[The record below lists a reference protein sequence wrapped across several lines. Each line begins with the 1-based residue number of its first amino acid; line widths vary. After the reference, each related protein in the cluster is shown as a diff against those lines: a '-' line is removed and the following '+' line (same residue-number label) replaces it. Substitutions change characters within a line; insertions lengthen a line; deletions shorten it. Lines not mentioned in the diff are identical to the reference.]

1 MSAPDTTLSSRSNYA
16 KEIWEKDKNH
26 FVHPWANWSH
36 YREEGAAMTM
46 AGSEG
51 PYVIDIEG
59 NKYLDGIGGLW
70 CVNIGYGREEMVQA
84 IADQVRKLPYFSP
97 FTDTTNTP
105 GAELAAKIAELA
117 PGDLNHVFFTTGGS
131 TAIDSSYRLVQA
143 YFRAQ
148 GKNEKRHVIGRHEAY
163 HGSTYIAQSIGCK
176 EMDRN
181 ELFEFKEDTIH
192 HISAP
197 DMYRKPE
204 KMSESQYCDHLV
216 NEFANKLVDIGSDK
230 VAAFFAE
237 PIMGAGGVRVAPEG
251 YHRRIWELC
260 QDHDILFV
268 ADEVVTAFGRL
279 GHWFVSKE
287 MFDVQPDIITCA
299 KGLTSGYIPLGAM
312 IFSTK
317 IYDVI
322 AQDKDRYFTNGFTYS
337 GHPVAC
343 AAGLKSI
350 EIMEREDIP
359 GHVRKV
365 GAYFRDQL
373 DSLSD
378 LATVG
383 DVRGSHFMCCIE
395 FVGNKETK
403 ELFDGAV
410 DIGSRV
416 AREAEKHGLIVRPV
430 AHLNV
435 LSPCLTVTKDQCDF
449 MVSTLRTSIEKVQDD
464 LRAEGVL

>member
-1 MSAPDTTLSSRSNYA
+1 
-16 KEIWEKDKNH
+16 
-26 FVHPWANWSH
+26 
-36 YREEGAAMTM
+36 M
-46 AGSEG
+46 AVEGSEG
-51 PYVIDIEG
+51 AYVIDIDG

-70 CVNIGYGREEMVQA
+70 CVNIGYGREEMVEA

-131 TAIDSSYRLVQA
+131 TAIDSAYRLVQA
-143 YFRAQ
+143 YFGAQ
-148 GKNEKRHVIGRHEAY
+148 GLKEKRHVIGRHEAY

-181 ELFEFKEDTIH
+181 EDLFDFKTDTIH
-192 HISAP
+192 HISTP
-197 DMYRKPE
+197 DMYRCPE
-204 KMSESQYCDHLV
+204 GLSEAQYCHQLV
-216 NEFANKLVDIGSDK
+216 QEFADKVAEIGADK

-251 YHRRIWELC
+251 YHKRIWDVC
-260 QDHDILFV
+260 QENHILFV

-287 MFDVQPDIITCA
+287 VFDVQPDIITCA

-312 IFSTK
+312 VFSSK
-317 IYDVI
+317 IYDAV
-322 AQDKDRYFTNGFTYS
+322 AKDDQYFTNGFTYS

-365 GAYFRDQL
+365 GAYFREQL
-373 DSLSD
+373 GSLSD
-378 LATVG
+378 LAVVG

-395 FVGNKETK
+395 FVANKETK
-403 ELFDGAV
+403 ELFEGDV
-410 DIGSRV
+410 DIGTRV
-416 AREAEKHGLIVRPV
+416 AREAENHGLIVRPV

-435 LSPCLTVTKDQCDF
+435 LSPCLTLSTEQCDF
-449 MVSTLRTSIEKVQDD
+449 VVSTLRASIEKVQAD
-464 LRAEGVL
+464 LKEEGHL

>member
-1 MSAPDTTLSSRSNYA
+1 MSVQQPRSNYA
-16 KEIWEKDKNH
+16 KEIWQKDKDH
-26 FVHPWANWSH
+26 FVHPWSNWH
-36 YREEGAAMTM
+36 TYREEGAAMTV
-46 AGSEG
+46 ASSEG
-51 PYVIDIEG
+51 AYVMDMEG

-117 PGDLNHVFFTTGGS
+117 PGDLNHVFYTTGGS
-131 TAIDSSYRLVQA
+131 TAIDSAFRLVQA
-143 YFRAQ
+143 YFGTQ
-148 GKNEKRHVIGRHEAY
+148 GLKEKRHVIGRHEAY

-181 ELFEFKEDTIH
+181 EDLFDFKTDTIH
-192 HISAP
+192 HISTP
-197 DMYRKPE
+197 DMYRCPE
-204 KMSESQYCDHLV
+204 GLSESQYCDQLV
-216 NEFANKLVDIGSDK
+216 QEFSDKVAEIGADK

-237 PIMGAGGVRVAPEG
+237 PIMGAGGVRIAPAG
-251 YHRRIWELC
+251 YHRGIWDVC
-260 QDHDILFV
+260 QEHDILFV
-268 ADEVVTAFGRL
+268 ADEVVTGFGRL
-279 GHWFVSKE
+279 GHWFVSKD
-287 MFDVQPDIITCA
+287 MFDVQPDIITSA

-312 IFSTK
+312 IFSSR

-322 AQDKDRYFTNGFTYS
+322 AENDQYFTNGFTYS

-350 EIMEREDIP
+350 EIMEREDIC
-359 GHVRKV
+359 GHVREV

-378 LATVG
+378 LEIVG
-383 DVRGSHFMCCIE
+383 DVRGSHFMCCVE
-395 FVGNKETK
+395 FVANKETK
-403 ELFDGAV
+403 ALFEDV
-410 DIGSRV
+410 DIGARV
-416 AREAEKHGLIVRPV
+416 AREAENHKLIVRPV

-435 LSPCLTVTKDQCDF
+435 LSPPLTLTKEQCDF
-449 MVSTLRTSIEKVQDD
+449 VVSTLRASIEKVQDD
-464 LRAEGVL
+464 LREEGIL

>member
-1 MSAPDTTLSSRSNYA
+1 MSLQESRSNYG
-16 KEIWEKDKNH
+16 KEIWQKDRDH
-26 FVHPWANWSH
+26 FVHPWSNWH
-36 YREEGAAMTM
+36 NYREGGAAM
-46 AGSEG
+46 AVASSEG
-51 PYVIDIEG
+51 AYVFDVDG

-70 CVNIGYGREEMVQA
+70 CVNIGYGREEMVEA

-117 PGDLNHVFFTTGGS
+117 PGDLNHVFYTTGGS
-131 TAIDSSYRLVQA
+131 TAIDSAYRLVQA
-143 YFRAQ
+143 YFGAQ
-148 GKNEKRHVIGRHEAY
+148 GLKEKRHIIGRHEAY

-181 ELFEFKEDTIH
+181 EALFDFKTDTIH
-192 HISAP
+192 HVSTP
-197 DMYRKPE
+197 DMYRCPRG
-204 KMSESQYCDHLV
+204 MSEAEYCDQLV
-216 NEFANKLVDIGSDK
+216 QEFSDKVQEIGADK

-237 PIMGAGGVRVAPEG
+237 PIMGAGGVRVAPSG
-251 YHRRIWELC
+251 YHKRIWDVC
-260 QDHDILFV
+260 QEHHILFV

-287 MFDVQPDIITCA
+287 MFGVQPDIIACA

-312 IFSTK
+312 VFSSR
-317 IYDVI
+317 IYDAI
-322 AQDKDRYFTNGFTYS
+322 AKDDQYFTNGFTYS

-350 EIMEREDIP
+350 EIMEREDIC
-359 GHVRKV
+359 GHVQKV
-365 GAYFRDQL
+365 GAYFREQL
-373 DSLSD
+373 ASLGD
-378 LATVG
+378 LDLVG

-403 ELFDGAV
+403 ELFEDV
-410 DIGSRV
+410 DIGSLV
-416 AREAEKHGLIVRPV
+416 AREAENHGLIVRPV

-435 LSPCLTVTKDQCDF
+435 LSPPLTLTREQCDF
-449 MVSTLRTSIEKVQDD
+449 VVSTLRAAIEKVQSK
-464 LRAEGVL
+464 LRTEGKI

>member
-1 MSAPDTTLSSRSNYA
+1 MSLQESRSNYG
-16 KEIWEKDKNH
+16 KEIWQKDKDH
-26 FVHPWANWSH
+26 FVHPWSNWHH
-36 YREEGAAMTM
+36 YREEGAAM
-46 AGSEG
+46 AVEGSEG
-51 PYVIDIEG
+51 AYVIDIDG

-70 CVNIGYGREEMVQA
+70 CVNIGYGREEMVEA

-131 TAIDSSYRLVQA
+131 TAIDSAYRLVQA
-143 YFRAQ
+143 YFGAQ
-148 GKNEKRHVIGRHEAY
+148 GLKEKRHVIGRHEAY

-181 ELFEFKEDTIH
+181 EDLFDFKTDTIH
-192 HISAP
+192 HISTP
-197 DMYRKPE
+197 DMYRCPE
-204 KMSESQYCDHLV
+204 GLSEAQYCHQLV
-216 NEFANKLVDIGSDK
+216 QEFADKVAEIGADK

-251 YHRRIWELC
+251 YHKRIWDVC
-260 QDHDILFV
+260 QENHILFV

-287 MFDVQPDIITCA
+287 VFDVQPDIITCA

-312 IFSTK
+312 VFSSK
-317 IYDVI
+317 IYDAV
-322 AQDKDRYFTNGFTYS
+322 AKDDQYFTNGFTYS

-365 GAYFRDQL
+365 GAYFREQL
-373 DSLSD
+373 GSLSD
-378 LATVG
+378 LAVVG

-395 FVGNKETK
+395 FVANKETK
-403 ELFDGAV
+403 ELFEGDV
-410 DIGSRV
+410 DIGTRV
-416 AREAEKHGLIVRPV
+416 AREAENHGLIVRPV

-435 LSPCLTVTKDQCDF
+435 LSPCLTLSTEQCDF
-449 MVSTLRTSIEKVQDD
+449 VVSTLRASIEKVQAD
-464 LRAEGVL
+464 LKEEGHL